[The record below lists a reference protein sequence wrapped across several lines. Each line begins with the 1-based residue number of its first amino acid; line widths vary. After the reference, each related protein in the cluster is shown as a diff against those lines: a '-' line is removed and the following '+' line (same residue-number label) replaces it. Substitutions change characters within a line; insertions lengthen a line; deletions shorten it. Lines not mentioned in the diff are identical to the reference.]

1 MIEATLDDP
10 RQILAAQLNKAKG
23 EAVAQMKAEGIEY
36 DERMELL
43 EEVTYPKPLEEL
55 LDAAFE
61 VYVRTNPW
69 AADAHLSPKSVVR
82 EMWERAFTFR
92 EFVNTYGLTRSEGAV
107 LRYLSDAFKALRS
120 GVPADARTEEVTD
133 LVEWL
138 GELVRQVDSSL
149 LDEWEQLTSPDQPL
163 DVPVAVPARP
173 RPLTGNERAF
183 TAMVRNAL
191 FRRVELFARRRWY
204 DLGEL
209 DGGAGWDAD
218 RWETVVR
225 AYFAEHDEVQT
236 GADARGPALLIV
248 DKARARR
255 LAGAADPR
263 RPGRRPRLGLRR
275 RGRPG
280 GLRRGGHRRAPAR
293 RRRPQGLSVELRHV
307 TTARLRLDAV
317 VPDDLDEHYAL
328 LSDPAVW
335 AHLARRAGTPR
346 RSGRRR
352 PSSTPSATGNATGWA
367 TGRRGCSST
376 WPAPRCAPGTW
387 WAPAAAPLRVGTA
400 WWNLYYRFTPAA
412 WGHGLAAELVDAA
425 LDAARQSTPDRPV
438 VACLLEPNVQSR
450 GRAERAGLSLVWRGP
465 DAGNPDPAAV
475 RLVYADRPLPD
486 ALLARV
492 TAHP

>member
-1 MIEATLDDP
+1 VREFHQIAGRAGRAGYDTAGTVVVQAPDHEVENLKQFAKVSDDPKKRRKLVRKKVPDGMVPWSEATMNRLVGGEPEKLTSNMRVSTSMILDVVDRPGNPFVAMRRLLTENHEPRKKQLQHIREAIGIARSLLQAGVLERLPEPEPDGRRYDLTLDLPPDFALNQPLSTFALAAIDLLDPAAETYVVDVVSVIEATLDDP

-43 EEVTYPKPLEEL
+43 EEVTYPKPLAEL

-69 AADAHLSPKSVVR
+69 AADAHLSPKAVVR

-92 EFVNTYGLTRSEGAV
+92 EFVNTYGLTRAEGAV

-218 RWETVVR
+218 RWESVVR
-225 AYFAEHDEVQT
+225 AYFAEHGEVQT

-248 DKARARR
+248 DKSE
-255 LAGAADPR
+255 
-263 RPGRRPRLGLRR
+263 PGRWKVRQILDDPEGNHDWGFDVEVDLEASDEEGSAVIRLI
-275 RGRPG
+275 
-280 GLRRGGHRRAPAR
+280 
-293 RRRPQGLSVELRHV
+293 
-307 TTARLRLDAV
+307 
-317 VPDDLDEHYAL
+317 
-328 LSDPAVW
+328 
-335 AHLARRAGTPR
+335 
-346 RSGRRR
+346 
-352 PSSTPSATGNATGWA
+352 
-367 TGRRGCSST
+367 
-376 WPAPRCAPGTW
+376 
-387 WAPAAAPLRVGTA
+387 
-400 WWNLYYRFTPAA
+400 
-412 WGHGLAAELVDAA
+412 
-425 LDAARQSTPDRPV
+425 
-438 VACLLEPNVQSR
+438 
-450 GRAERAGLSLVWRGP
+450 
-465 DAGNPDPAAV
+465 DAGRKD
-475 RLVYADRPLPD
+475 
-486 ALLARV
+486 
-492 TAHP
+492 